1 MEYSNPEIPEG
12 INTSRQ
18 HPLKDFFILTTGI
31 LASIALCIF
40 LLSLFAERLALYI
53 PFSVEQKLLHKINIS
68 HIEDS
73 DPEINKYI
81 DELTLKLLSHMS
93 LPDEITV
100 DVDYINDSTI
110 NAFAT
115 LGGKIV
121 IHRGLVESLP
131 NENAL
136 AMVIAHEI
144 AHIKHRDPIVALSR
158 GTVVSL
164 FLFTLTGFNTDRLMG
179 NVLTETGTLSIL
191 GFNRKQEKRADEL
204 ALTALAKHYGN
215 VNGAN
220 ALFDIFI
227 KNQQQL
233 DKYIPEFFSTHPLSE
248 NRINE
253 IQKLADKN
261 NWPVTGNT
269 VMLPAFF
276 NSSANFE

>member
-12 INTSRQ
+12 INTSQQ
-18 HPLKDFFILTTGI
+18 HPLKDFFILTAGV
-31 LASIALCIF
+31 LASIVLCIF

-53 PFSVEQKLLHKINIS
+53 PFSVEQKLLGKIDIS
-68 HIEDS
+68 HFEDS
-73 DPEINKYI
+73 DSEIKKYI
-81 DELTLKLLSHMS
+81 DDLTLKLLPHML
-93 LPDEITV
+93 LPEDITV
-100 DVDYINDSTI
+100 DVNYINDSTI

-115 LGGKIV
+115 LGGKIL

-164 FLFTLTGFNTDRLMG
+164 FLFTLTGFSTDRLTG
-179 NVLTETGTLSIL
+179 NLLSETGTLSML
-191 GFNRKQEKRADEL
+191 GFNRKQEKHADEL
-204 ALTALAKHYGN
+204 ALAALAKYYGH

-227 KNQQQL
+227 KNQYQVE
-233 DKYIPEFFSTHPLSE
+233 KYIPEFFSTHPLSE
-248 NRINE
+248 NRIDE

-269 VMLPAFF
+269 EMLPAFI
-276 NSSANFE
+276 NSRTNFE